1 MTEKTPVTVLG
12 LGLMGS
18 VLAGTFARAGHPTTV
33 WNRSDAKAT
42 PAGTARAATVREAL
56 EASPLVVVCLSV
68 YDNVTE
74 VLEAEGEALAGRAV
88 VNLTNGTPSQARAMA
103 ETVRGLGADYLDG
116 GIMAVPPMI
125 GKPGALILY
134 SGPEHVFAAHRD
146 ALGVLAEARY
156 MGADAGLASLYDLAL
171 LAAMYGMFTGYY
183 QAVALVRSEKVSAVE
198 FTPMV
203 ESWVSAMMRSLPVH
217 ARAIDSGDHHTEV
230 SNLANNEAGFPNL
243 MRAAREQGVDTSLME
258 PLDALLKRAVA
269 AGYGKDGVARLVD
282 LLVER

>member
-18 VLAGTFARAGHPTTV
+18 VLAETFARAGHPTTV

-56 EASPLVVVCLSV
+56 EASPLIVVCLSV
-68 YDNVTE
+68 YDNVTG
-74 VLEAEGEALAGRAV
+74 VLAAEGEALAGRAV

-103 ETVRGLGADYLDG
+103 GAVRGLGADYLDG

-134 SGPEHVFAAHRD
+134 SGPEHVFTAHRD

-171 LAAMYGMFTGYY
+171 LTAMYGMFTGYY

-203 ESWVSAMMRSLPVH
+203 DAWVSAMMRSLPVH
-217 ARAIDSGDHHTEV
+217 AQAIDSGDHRTEV

-282 LLVER
+282 LLVEH